1 MDFDP
6 LPQQRLAIEA
16 PLGPVLVVAG
26 PGAGKTFCLI
36 ARINHLI
43 NTRGLAPERICA
55 VTFTNRAAEEIAVR
69 LEHTLGDRAEGVTRG
84 TIHALCLAL
93 LREHAEVA
101 GLRKGFGVADE
112 QYQKVILGRLHV
124 PLEQPGSLPN
134 RFSRH
139 RVQDYRLTDD
149 DARLYREYA
158 VWLAH
163 RNMLD
168 FDDLVVKAEELVR
181 THGDIADA
189 IAARWDYLLVDEFQ
203 DVNAVQYDLLKRL
216 AAPHGNF
223 FAVGDDEQSIFT
235 WTGADPYVLVRF
247 SRDYEIDRPIVLD
260 KNCRCSRQIFETAR
274 RVLAQNP
281 QLFEKQLSAEQESAY
296 EVGAFAFRDEEEE
309 AAWLLEDILADRAVA
324 GLGWGDYAVLYR
336 KHKVGEYLEGRLV
349 RAGIP
354 CRLARGR
361 SLVEDDVIK
370 YVIAALGIVRDP
382 GDPVAL
388 EAFAR
393 CVLSPHFLQE
403 VLASPPFPLSANA
416 ERGDVGD
423 FLSAVRTL
431 ARRRPAQ
438 DPDTKKLWRLVF
450 QVENLR
456 ALTRS
461 HRALVPLVDEI
472 LSQSVGPYRNALE
485 ERHDE
490 LTDPAT
496 IPEAV
501 RLAGRLA
508 AAIAAEQEIVIA
520 PQGGLEIALRGM
532 LAAAGFRHVPSS
544 SATRREV
551 KEVGEVVIG
560 AQDGGPHGLALTLFK
575 ALQNLHSLEILDTL
589 PRYVTFDLETTDKDV
604 EVCEVVE
611 VGAVRV
617 VGGEIVD
624 RFHSLVRPY
633 RPIMPG
639 ATKVHGYTDGDV
651 RNARPFA
658 EVWPEFR
665 AFIRDDVLIAHNGQ
679 HFDIPV
685 LRRLAA
691 GREGVDS
698 LVFYDTLPLVRSL
711 SRDSAKL
718 EDLALRFGIDAGR
731 AHHALDDAVTL
742 ARVYRE
748 LERLRAVRA
757 RKAVLVNLLDYLG
770 LAFALE
776 QGAGSREQS
785 LLFNLAKFYTLGRYS
800 DALAFY
806 EMERG
811 RTGAATTPPVDE
823 VIRRLGGRALMTRLR
838 AEPDPAQRYPAAVA
852 RLRALIDGDPAST
865 LSDSIDRLLERVA
878 LSTSEGIEVAPDRIN
893 LLTLHSTKGLEFSR
907 VYIGGVEDY
916 QIPGLRETK
925 ENRQAE
931 IQEARRL
938 LYVGMTRARERL
950 ILTRVERRFGMEAG
964 GSSFLEEM
972 GLQELPSDLVH

>member
-69 LEHTLGDRAEGVTRG
+69 LKHTLGDRAEGVTRG

-93 LREHAEVA
+93 LREHAEAA

-124 PLEQPGSLPN
+124 PLEQRGSLLN

-203 DVNAVQYDLLKRL
+203 DVNAVQYDL
-216 AAPHGNF
+216 
-223 FAVGDDEQSIFT
+223 
-235 WTGADPYVLVRF
+235 
-247 SRDYEIDRPIVLD
+247 
-260 KNCRCSRQIFETAR
+260 
-274 RVLAQNP
+274 
-281 QLFEKQLSAEQESAY
+281 
-296 EVGAFAFRDEEEE
+296 
-309 AAWLLEDILADRAVA
+309 
-324 GLGWGDYAVLYR
+324 
-336 KHKVGEYLEGRLV
+336 
-349 RAGIP
+349 
-354 CRLARGR
+354 
-361 SLVEDDVIK
+361 IK
-370 YVIAALGIVRDP
+370 YVSAALGIVRDP

-423 FLSAVRTL
+423 FLSVVRTL

-472 LSQSVGPYRNALE
+472 LSQCVGPYRNALE

-490 LTDPAT
+490 LTDPAA

-501 RLAGRLA
+501 RLAERLA
-508 AAIAAEQEIVIA
+508 GAIAAERDIVIE

-532 LAAAGFRHVPSS
+532 LAAAGVRNLPSQVS
-544 SATRREV
+544 GPSKPRGTAPGLTHPGETLV
-551 KEVGEVVIG
+551 K
-560 AQDGGPHGLALTLFK
+560 ADGGEHGLGLTLFK
-575 ALQNLHSLEILDTL
+575 TLQLMQAKELDTAL
-589 PRYVTFDLETTDKDV
+589 ERYVTFDLETTDKDV

-624 RFHSLVRPY
+624 RFHTLVQPY
-633 RPIMPG
+633 RSITPG
-639 ATKVHGYTDGDV
+639 ATAIHGYTDADV
-651 RNARPFA
+651 RGARSFG

-665 AFIRDDVLIAHNGQ
+665 AFIGDDVLIAHNGQ

-691 GREGVDS
+691 GRDGVDS
-698 LVFYDTLPLVRSL
+698 LVF
-711 SRDSAKL
+711 
-718 EDLALRFGIDAGR
+718 
-731 AHHALDDAVTL
+731 
-742 ARVYRE
+742 
-748 LERLRAVRA
+748 
-757 RKAVLVNLLDYLG
+757 
-770 LAFALE
+770 
-776 QGAGSREQS
+776 
-785 LLFNLAKFYTLGRYS
+785 
-800 DALAFY
+800 
-806 EMERG
+806 
-811 RTGAATTPPVDE
+811 
-823 VIRRLGGRALMTRLR
+823 
-838 AEPDPAQRYPAAVA
+838 
-852 RLRALIDGDPAST
+852 
-865 LSDSIDRLLERVA
+865 
-878 LSTSEGIEVAPDRIN
+878 
-893 LLTLHSTKGLEFSR
+893 
-907 VYIGGVEDY
+907 
-916 QIPGLRETK
+916 
-925 ENRQAE
+925 
-931 IQEARRL
+931 
-938 LYVGMTRARERL
+938 
-950 ILTRVERRFGMEAG
+950 
-964 GSSFLEEM
+964 
-972 GLQELPSDLVH
+972 